1 MPSLIQSSK
10 TGLVENN
17 ALVQPLRDLIALL
30 WLQEWFADI
39 VALLVEESLLYQGKR
54 SIFLHWCHGRNIA
67 SYVNIVQQIAESFLY
82 LPQELK
88 LSVPGKR
95 AIDMPLI
102 MSPSW
107 LARTVLLT
115 GSSAGYLLV
124 LRNHAFPERSS
135 FQSGTGLGSKKP
147 HSSTIWTLGTI
158 LG

>member
-1 MPSLIQSSK
+1 MCMPSLIQSSK

-39 VALLVEESLLYQGKR
+39 VALLVEENLLYQRKS

-82 LPQELK
+82 LHQELK

-95 AIDMPLI
+95 AIDMPSI

-107 LARTVLLT
+107 LAQTVLLT
-115 GSSAGYLLV
+115 GSSAGCLLV

-135 FQSGTGLGSKKP
+135 FQSGTCFGSQKASLIHHMNP
-147 HSSTIWTLGTI
+147 
-158 LG
+158 